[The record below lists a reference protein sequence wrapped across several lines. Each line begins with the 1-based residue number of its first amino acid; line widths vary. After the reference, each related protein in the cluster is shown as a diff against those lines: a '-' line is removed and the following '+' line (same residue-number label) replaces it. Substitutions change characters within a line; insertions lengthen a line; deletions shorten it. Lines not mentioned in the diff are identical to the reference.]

1 MISFRKNSIVA
12 QNSLTSK
19 FKNPQTS
26 EELYVISSQI
36 LLQTM
41 LLKLAHYMAGD
52 YFEQQ
57 RVSEEGGPACVC
69 TIDTCRFLLKI

>member
-1 MISFRKNSIVA
+1 M
-12 QNSLTSK
+12 
-19 FKNPQTS
+19 
-26 EELYVISSQI
+26 

-57 RVSEEGGPACVC
+57 RVSEEGGPVCIC
-69 TIDTCRFLLKI
+69 TIDRFLLRI